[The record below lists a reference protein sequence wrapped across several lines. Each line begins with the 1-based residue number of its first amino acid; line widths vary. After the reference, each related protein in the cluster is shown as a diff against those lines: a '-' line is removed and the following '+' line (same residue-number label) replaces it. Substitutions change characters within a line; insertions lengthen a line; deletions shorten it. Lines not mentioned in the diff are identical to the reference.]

1 MNLFKVVVAGGR
13 YFNDYD
19 LLKNKLDR
27 LLTNYLPHVEIVS
40 GGAPGADYLGERY
53 AAENGLKLKI
63 FPADWATYGKAAGPI
78 RNHEMSCYCDG
89 VVLFWDGTSRGT
101 KNMMDCAKKQC
112 KPTRVIRY

>member
-40 GGAPGADYLGERY
+40 GGAP
-53 AAENGLKLKI
+53 
-63 FPADWATYGKAAGPI
+63 
-78 RNHEMSCYCDG
+78 
-89 VVLFWDGTSRGT
+89 
-101 KNMMDCAKKQC
+101 
-112 KPTRVIRY
+112 